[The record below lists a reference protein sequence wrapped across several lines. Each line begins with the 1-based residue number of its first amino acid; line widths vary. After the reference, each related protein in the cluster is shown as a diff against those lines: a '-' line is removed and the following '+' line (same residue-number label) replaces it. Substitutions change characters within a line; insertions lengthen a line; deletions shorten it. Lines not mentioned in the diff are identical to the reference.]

1 MILLRLKGEK
11 VIGVYVD
18 ISPDYVPKEN
28 EVLID
33 ELPPVTL
40 NDGETA
46 KIWLKCGKIEYEID
60 KRNEVN

>member
-1 MILLRLKGEK
+1 MILLKLNGEK

-18 ISPDYVPKEN
+18 IPQTYQPKEN
-28 EVLID
+28 EFLID

-46 KIWLKCGKIEYEID
+46 QIWLKCGKIEYEIR
-60 KRNEVN
+60 KRNEVK